1 MANNRK
7 LGKRSDQRVELLYS
21 QAAQLLWNG
30 KIETTVER
38 AKEVRKIAEKYVT
51 LAIKT
56 YQDTVKVTKT
66 KVNAKNEKV
75 EVEFTNDGAK
85 KLAARRRIMAAFPDL
100 QEVKDMKES
109 KETFRNRTADI
120 NHPLVEKLFGEYAPK
135 YDKRAQE
142 LGQGGGYTRII
153 KLANRRGDD
162 AAMCILELVD

>member
-38 AKEVRKIAEKYVT
+38 AKEVRKIAEKYIT